1 MTNEAKHDDGSEP
14 TAGAANTKT
23 EAPRTLG
30 CDERLR
36 RIEADLVKR
45 FGSQMLKTSEV
56 AAFLR
61 LSSATVLKIPRDRLP
76 RGEGRGPRPRYLAA
90 DVAAYMV
97 NWIGG

>member
-1 MTNEAKHDDGSEP
+1 MTDEAKRDERPLPPRATSDDRKS
-14 TAGAANTKT
+14 AA
-23 EAPRTLG
+23 PTLG

-36 RIEADLVKR
+36 RIEADLIQR
-45 FGSQMLKTSEV
+45 FGNQMLKTSEV